1 MIYGQR
7 IRLRHVEREDLPRF
21 VAWLNDPEVRHG
33 LAMSLPLSQVEEEQ
47 WFEKVLKR
55 EGDEQPLVIEAKDQD
70 GWTMIGNSGFF
81 NIDWRN
87 RGAELGIV
95 IGDKAYWNKGYG
107 TEAMRLLLHHGF
119 TTLNL
124 HRICLRVYEENM
136 RAIRAYEKA
145 GFVHEGRMRQAEF
158 RDDKY
163 LDVLLMSVLRPEW
176 QEKLE
181 GFLCPLK
188 SNPVI
193 SVCFVRR
200 I

>member
-33 LAMSLPLSQVEEEQ
+33 LAMYLPLSQVEEEQ
-47 WFEKVLKR
+47 WFENVLKHER
-55 EGDEQPLVIEAKDQD
+55 DERPLVIEVKDQD

-107 TEAMRLLLHHGF
+107 TEATRLLLHHGF
-119 TTLNL
+119 PTLNL

-158 RDDKY
+158 RDGKY

-176 QEKLE
+176 QE
-181 GFLCPLK
+181 
-188 SNPVI
+188 
-193 SVCFVRR
+193 
-200 I
+200 

>member
-1 MIYGQR
+1 MIYGKR

-33 LAMSLPLSQVEEEQ
+33 LAMYLPLSQVEEEQ
-47 WFEKVLKR
+47 WFENVLKR
-55 EGDEQPLVIEAKDQD
+55 ERDEQPLVIEVEGQD

-87 RGAELGIV
+87 RSAELGIV

-158 RDDKY
+158 RDGKY

-176 QEKLE
+176 QE
-181 GFLCPLK
+181 
-188 SNPVI
+188 
-193 SVCFVRR
+193 
-200 I
+200 

>member
-1 MIYGQR
+1 MIYGKR

-33 LAMSLPLSQVEEEQ
+33 LAMYLPLSQVEEEQ
-47 WFEKVLKR
+47 WFENVLKR
-55 EGDEQPLVIEAKDQD
+55 ERDEQPLVIEVEGQD
-70 GWTMIGNSGFF
+70 GCTMIGNSGFF

-87 RGAELGIV
+87 RSAELGIV

-107 TEAMRLLLHHGF
+107 TEVMRLLLHHGF

-124 HRICLRVYEENM
+124 HRIFLRVFEGNP

-176 QEKLE
+176 QE
-181 GFLCPLK
+181 
-188 SNPVI
+188 
-193 SVCFVRR
+193 
-200 I
+200 

>member
-1 MIYGQR
+1 
-7 IRLRHVEREDLPRF
+7 
-21 VAWLNDPEVRHG
+21 
-33 LAMSLPLSQVEEEQ
+33 
-47 WFEKVLKR
+47 
-55 EGDEQPLVIEAKDQD
+55 
-70 GWTMIGNSGFF
+70 MIGNSGFF

-107 TEAMRLLLHHGF
+107 TEVMRLLLHHGF

-124 HRICLRVYEENM
+124 HRIFLRVFEGNP

-158 RDDKY
+158 RDGKY

-176 QEKLE
+176 QE
-181 GFLCPLK
+181 
-188 SNPVI
+188 
-193 SVCFVRR
+193 
-200 I
+200 